1 MVSVNFMFVLAE
13 MIEEVEVTDETLD
26 SVELTNQELV
36 RGEDL
41 SAVLKELPPEAF
53 NELFSGNLIQQ

>member
-1 MVSVNFMFVLAE
+1 MFVLAE